1 MAARADDLEIR
12 ADFSLLI
19 NGELVSSN
27 AWLDVINPA
36 TEQVFGR
43 CPAADDAHLEA
54 AVGAA
59 QSAFAAWS
67 QLGYEARATVVR
79 RYTAVLAEHYDEL
92 AELLVREQGKPI
104 AQARAELNSCL
115 KQADDTVGLQIPV
128 ELLVENDTHRIEL
141 HYRPLGV
148 VGIITPWNAPAAL
161 ALNALSSAVYTG
173 NTVVIK
179 PSPYTPLTT
188 LRMGELAR
196 EIFPP
201 GVVNVLA
208 GGDELGRRL
217 CEHPGVQK
225 ISFTGS
231 VATGKKVLASSAE
244 TLKRVTLELG
254 GNDPA
259 IVLED
264 ADPQA
269 IAKKLFFACFVN
281 SGQVCMAIKRI
292 YAHEDV
298 YDELCEVLTEQ
309 ARNAPYGD
317 GLDPETKLGPLQ
329 NKNQFDKVVEL
340 FEATKRS
347 GARILTG
354 GDVPDR
360 PGYFLP
366 PTYVTDIDD
375 DSRLVT
381 EEQFGPIVP
390 ILKFSDLED
399 AIRRANDT
407 RYGLSASVW
416 TADPE
421 RGKAVATQL
430 EVGTAW
436 VNQHRAISAYVPFG
450 GAKESG
456 MGRQGSI
463 LGLKAYMEPQVIS
476 VTN

>member
-1 MAARADDLEIR
+1 MAARADNLEIR
-12 ADFSLLI
+12 TDFSLLI
-19 NGELVSSN
+19 DGELVPGDG
-27 AWLDVINPA
+27 WLDVINPA
-36 TEQVFGR
+36 TERVFAR
-43 CPAADDAHLEA
+43 CPAAGETQLDA
-54 AVGAA
+54 AVDAA
-59 QSAFAAWS
+59 RSAFSTWS
-67 QLGYEARATVVR
+67 RLTHEERADYVR
-79 RYTAVLAEHYDEL
+79 RYTAVLAEHYDAL
-92 AELLVREQGKPI
+92 VELLVREQGKPI

-128 ELLVENDTHRIEL
+128 ELLVESDTHRIEL

-173 NTVVIK
+173 NAVVIK

-188 LRMGELAR
+188 LKMGELAR

-201 GVVNVLA
+201 GVVNVLT
-208 GGDELGRRL
+208 GGDELGRLL

-231 VATGKKVLASSAE
+231 VATGKKVLASTAA

-264 ADPQA
+264 ADPKA
-269 IAKKLFFACFVN
+269 IAKKMFFACFVN

-298 YDELCEVLTEQ
+298 YDELCDALAEE

-317 GLDPETKLGPLQ
+317 GLDPDNKLGPLQ
-329 NKNQFDKVVEL
+329 NKLQFDKVVEL
-340 FEATKRS
+340 FEATKRG
-347 GARILTG
+347 GARVLVG

-407 RYGLSASVW
+407 RYGLSGSVW

-421 RGKAVATQL
+421 RGKIVATQL

-456 MGRQGSI
+456 MGRQNSI

-476 VTN
+476 VTS